1 MLLDYIMYWDPKSN
15 KLFFPTF
22 DSVPIGRPFSDFRTR
37 KFKPV
42 EHLEGEYPRFKA
54 VDIAHFETWGLI
66 GFDRGE
72 FLRKYIRK
80 GKPPY
85 RDATIAERFRKYI
98 KKHPELKDATFVDK
112 KDCDGDSGIPRS
124 AVITS

>member
-15 KLFFPTF
+15 KLFFPAF
-22 DSVPIGRPFSDFRTR
+22 GSVPVGRSFSDFRTR

-42 EHLEGEYPRFKA
+42 EFLEGKYPRFEA
-54 VDIAHFETWGLI
+54 VDIAHFGTWGLV
-66 GFDRGE
+66 GFNKEG

-80 GKPPY
+80 GKSPY

-98 KKHPELKDATFVDK
+98 KKHPELKDATFADA

-124 AVITS
+124 AVITT